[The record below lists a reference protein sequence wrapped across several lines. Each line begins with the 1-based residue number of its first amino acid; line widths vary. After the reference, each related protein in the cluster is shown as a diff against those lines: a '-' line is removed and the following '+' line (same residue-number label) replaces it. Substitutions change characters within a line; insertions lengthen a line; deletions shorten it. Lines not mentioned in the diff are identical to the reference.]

1 MTIIEAII
9 LGIVQGLT
17 EFLPVSSSGH
27 IELGTV
33 LLGVQSKDNLL
44 FSVIVH
50 CATAL
55 STIVIFRKDI
65 ANIIR
70 GVFAFQWNEETAYVA
85 KIIVSMIPVG
95 FIGAFFKDE
104 IEAFFGGQV
113 LLVGLMLLITGTL
126 LAMTYYAKKQ
136 PGQVTFPKALII
148 GLAQAFAIMPG
159 ISRSGATIAT
169 ALLIGVEKERAA
181 RFSFLMV
188 LVPILGASLLEI
200 LDYWE
205 APAVADSIS
214 GLALILGFLA
224 AFVSGLLACQWMI
237 AIVKRGK
244 LIYFAIYCFI
254 IGTLAIV
261 STWFI

>member
-65 ANIIR
+65 ADIIR
-70 GVFAFQWNEETAYVA
+70 GLFAFQWNEETAYVA
-85 KIIVSMIPVG
+85 KIVVSMIPVG

-188 LVPILGASLLEI
+188 LAPILGASLLEI

-205 APAVADSIS
+205 APAAGSIS
-214 GLALILGFLA
+214 GLALILGFFA
-224 AFVSGLLACQWMI
+224 AFISGLLACQWMI
-237 AIVKRGK
+237 TIVKRGK

>member
-9 LGIVQGLT
+9 LGIIQGLT

-65 ANIIR
+65 AEIIQ
-70 GVFAFQWNEETAYVA
+70 GVFRFQWNEETAYVA
-85 KIIVSMIPVG
+85 KIVVSMIPVG

-104 IEAFFGGQV
+104 IESFFGGQV

-126 LAMTYYAKKQ
+126 LAMTFYAKKQ
-136 PGQVTFPKALII
+136 PGQVT
-148 GLAQAFAIMPG
+148 
-159 ISRSGATIAT
+159 
-169 ALLIGVEKERAA
+169 
-181 RFSFLMV
+181 
-188 LVPILGASLLEI
+188 
-200 LDYWE
+200 
-205 APAVADSIS
+205 
-214 GLALILGFLA
+214 
-224 AFVSGLLACQWMI
+224 
-237 AIVKRGK
+237 
-244 LIYFAIYCFI
+244 
-254 IGTLAIV
+254 
-261 STWFI
+261 